1 MGGRISGGEEE
12 GGSPRPAADRTY
24 INHMRL
30 AVSLSEVQIDVGQ
43 ISPGRDE
50 AAIVGRFVTSPDYL
64 LGMRSRISGA
74 IDQYQSRFGTIVDGG
89 LGGEQRESG
98 RG

>member
-1 MGGRISGGEEE
+1 MGGRNAGGEEA
-12 GGSPRPAADRTY
+12 GGGRPAPDRTY

-30 AVSLSEVQIDVGQ
+30 AVSLSEVRIDVGQ
-43 ISPGRDE
+43 ISPGRED

-74 IDQYQSRFGTIVDGG
+74 IDQYQSKFGTIVDGG